1 MNAACLIVAGLL
13 RASIPAQ
20 EFTVAWTH
28 SVEKTRWE
36 EHYRIDGT
44 RLVLEQARV
53 QGSGAG
59 MEPGPGARLQDGWW
73 IWHPKLPP
81 LAQLRLTLSPYT
93 HDYDI
98 CWADHCTPLHT
109 LVGIR
114 DAVDVVDVRPCRR

>member
-1 MNAACLIVAGLL
+1 MNAACLFVAGVL

-20 EFTVAWTH
+20 DFTVAWTH

-36 EHYRIDGT
+36 EHYRVDGT
-44 RLVLEQARV
+44 HLVLEQARV

-59 MEPGPGARLQDGWW
+59 MEPGPDARLEGGWW
-73 IWHPKLPP
+73 TWQPRLPP
-81 LAQLRLTLSPYT
+81 LSRLDLTLSPYT

-98 CWADHCTPLHT
+98 CWAGRCTPLHV

>member
-1 MNAACLIVAGLL
+1 MNAACLLVAGLL

-36 EHYRIDGT
+36 EHYRIEGT
-44 RLVLEQARV
+44 HLVLDRARV

-73 IWHPKLPP
+73 TWRPGLPP
-81 LAQLRLTLSPYT
+81 LPQLRLTLSPYT
-93 HDYDI
+93 QDYDI
-98 CWADHCTPLHT
+98 CWAGRCTPLHR

-114 DAVDVVDVRPCRR
+114 DGVDIVDVRPCQR